1 MMPDL
6 QTPAAS
12 PPLNARCRLPCADCP
27 AFSHSLF
34 ADLPNESREKIDRFK
49 ITLRYEKGQN
59 IHKEGNP
66 SYGIHCIG
74 SGIVKVYKTTGKQYI
89 VRLAG
94 RGSVLGLPTLV
105 TGIPYLWTA
114 EAVQSSTICFIP
126 REVLLE
132 NIGKNPAMAIRII
145 NILSHFLVESEQQR
159 IELVRGTVR
168 QRIARFLLFLS
179 KNHGVRER
187 EGIAIRAGLTR
198 RDMADTVGA
207 AEGTFIRI
215 LKEFRERGILKIRQ
229 REIIVTDPE
238 RVAQLASGPESP
250 DA

>member
-187 EGIAIRAGLTR
+187 EGIAIRAGHHCCQPLMR
-198 RDMADTVGA
+198 
-207 AEGTFIRI
+207 
-215 LKEFRERGILKIRQ
+215 KLKIGGTARASFYLYNTFEDVEAFG
-229 REIIVTDPE
+229 RGLRKVKDFF
-238 RVAQLASGPESP
+238 RVPAEAKHG
-250 DA
+250 